1 MKAFSL
7 IEIIVVLLIVAI
19 ITTFAMTKF
28 NQVTNKTHLVT
39 LKSQLALIQSG
50 ISKQKNKNI
59 LLSNLPNISSLD
71 DASTNVNNQE
81 LFKKV
86 IDFSIFSTNTSDRK
100 LGSWAK
106 VSQNSYIFYL
116 ESNPINFVLEN
127 NSFVCKS
134 QEDICKELN

>member
-1 MKAFSL
+1 M
-7 IEIIVVLLIVAI
+7 LLIVAI

-59 LLSNLPNISSLD
+59 LLSNLSNISSLD

-86 IDFSIFSTNTSDRK
+86 IDFSILSTNTSDRK

>member
-28 NQVTNKTHLVT
+28 NQVTNKTHLVA

-59 LLSNLPNISSLD
+59 FLSNLPNISSLD

-86 IDFSIFSTNTSDRK
+86 IDFSILSTNTSDRK

>member
-28 NQVTNKTHLVT
+28 NQVTNKAHLVT

-86 IDFSIFSTNTSDRK
+86 IDFSILSTNTSDRK

>member
-1 MKAFSL
+1 M
-7 IEIIVVLLIVAI
+7 LLIVAI

-28 NQVTNKTHLVT
+28 NQVTNKTHLVA

-86 IDFSIFSTNTSDRK
+86 IDFSILSTNTSDRK

>member
-1 MKAFSL
+1 M
-7 IEIIVVLLIVAI
+7 LLIVAI

-28 NQVTNKTHLVT
+28 NHVTNKTHLVT

-86 IDFSIFSTNTSDRK
+86 IDFSILSTNTSDRK

>member
-28 NQVTNKTHLVT
+28 NQVTNKTYLVT

-86 IDFSIFSTNTSDRK
+86 IDFSILSTNTSDRK

-134 QEDICKELN
+134 KEEICKELN

>member
-1 MKAFSL
+1 M
-7 IEIIVVLLIVAI
+7 LLIVSI

-59 LLSNLPNISSLD
+59 LLSNFPNISSLD
-71 DASTNVNNQE
+71 DASTNINNQE

-86 IDFSIFSTNTSDRK
+86 IDFSILSTNTSDRK
-100 LGSWAK
+100 LGNWAK

>member
-1 MKAFSL
+1 M
-7 IEIIVVLLIVAI
+7 LLIVAI

-86 IDFSIFSTNTSDRK
+86 IDFSILSTNTSDRK

-134 QEDICKELN
+134 KEEICKELN

>member
-19 ITTFAMTKF
+19 ITTFAMIKF

-59 LLSNLPNISSLD
+59 LLSNFPNISSLD

-86 IDFSIFSTNTSDRK
+86 IDFSILSTNTSDRK

>member
-86 IDFSIFSTNTSDRK
+86 IDFSILSTNTSDRK

-134 QEDICKELN
+134 KEEICKELN

>member
-1 MKAFSL
+1 
-7 IEIIVVLLIVAI
+7 
-19 ITTFAMTKF
+19 MTKF
-28 NQVTNKTHLVT
+28 NQVTNKTHFVT

-86 IDFSIFSTNTSDRK
+86 IDFSILSTNTSDRK

-127 NSFVCKS
+127 NSFLCKS

>member
-7 IEIIVVLLIVAI
+7 IEIILVLLIVAI

>member
-86 IDFSIFSTNTSDRK
+86 IDFSILSTNTSDRK

-134 QEDICKELN
+134 KEDICKELN

>member
-1 MKAFSL
+1 
-7 IEIIVVLLIVAI
+7 VLLIVAI

-28 NQVTNKTHLVT
+28 NQVTNKAYLVT

-59 LLSNLPNISSLD
+59 LLSNFPNISSLD

-86 IDFSIFSTNTSDRK
+86 IDFSILSTNTSDRK

>member
-59 LLSNLPNISSLD
+59 LLSNFPNISSLD

-86 IDFSIFSTNTSDRK
+86 IDFSILSTNTSDRK

-127 NSFVCKS
+127 NSFLCKS

>member
-1 MKAFSL
+1 M
-7 IEIIVVLLIVAI
+7 LLIVAI

-28 NQVTNKTHLVT
+28 NQVTNKTYLVT

-86 IDFSIFSTNTSDRK
+86 IDFSILSTNTSDRK

-134 QEDICKELN
+134 KEEICKELN